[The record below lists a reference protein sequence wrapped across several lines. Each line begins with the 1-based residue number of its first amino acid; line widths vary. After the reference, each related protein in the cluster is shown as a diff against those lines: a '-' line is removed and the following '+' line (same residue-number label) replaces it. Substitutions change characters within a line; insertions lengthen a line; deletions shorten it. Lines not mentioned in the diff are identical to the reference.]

1 MPYDVRI
8 PGWMDETDLAVLEA
22 LAAAVPAGGSIVEI
36 GCFVGRTTW
45 CLARSAAPD
54 VRVHAVDTFDWL
66 PEPGFAKMAG
76 EAYDATL
83 GAEALFDRYTAGC
96 ANVVKH
102 RSRSHPVDTLT
113 GEADLVFIDGSH
125 ESPTVD
131 RDIAYWGRR
140 LSPGG
145 VLAGDD
151 FSPHLHPDVCRAVVS
166 YATAVDRPV
175 GFAGGKLWM
184 IRL

>member
-8 PGWMDETDLAVLEA
+8 PGWMTETDMKVLEG
-22 LAAAVPAGGSIVEI
+22 LAAGVPAGGAIVEV

-66 PEPGFAKMAG
+66 PAPGFATMAG
-76 EAYDATL
+76 EPYDPAL
-83 GAEALFDRYTAGC
+83 GAEALFDRYTSGC

-102 RSRSHPVDTLT
+102 RSRSHPVDGVE
-113 GEADLVFIDGSH
+113 GEVDLVFIDGNH

-131 RDIAYWGRR
+131 GDVAYWAGR
-140 LSPGG
+140 LSARG

-151 FSPHLHPDVCRAVVS
+151 FSPHQYPDVCRAVVA
-166 YATAVDRPV
+166 YATAVGRPV
-175 GFAGGKLWM
+175 AFAGSKLWF
-184 IRL
+184 IRP

>member
-8 PGWMDETDLAVLEA
+8 PGWMSETDLKVLEA
-22 LAAAVPAGGSIVEI
+22 LAAEVPAHGAIVEI

-45 CLARSAAPD
+45 CLARSAGAD
-54 VRVHAVDTFDWL
+54 VRVHAVDTFNWL
-66 PEPGFAKMAG
+66 PEPGFAAMAG
-76 EAYDATL
+76 EGYDPAL

-102 RSRSHPVDTLT
+102 RSPSHPVDGIE
-113 GEADLVFIDGSH
+113 GEVDLVFIDGNH

-131 RDIAYWGRR
+131 RDIAYWARR

-151 FSPHLHPDVCRAVVS
+151 FRPHQHPDVCRAVV
-166 YATAVDRPV
+166 AHAKTVGRPV
-175 GFAGGKLWM
+175 TFAGGKLWF
-184 IRL
+184 IRP